1 MGLFLFLIFIL
12 VTNIAIGYVI
22 ATLFGMGPPNL
33 RTALVLINRSKFVTR
48 AKDVVKR
55 LVRSAENNGGI
66 LGILRFI
73 LSKLKK
79 FITKGTASELQQK
92 QETTE
97 EKLQKIS
104 EKEVVEFLDDQS
116 KEIMRISPIPELFDD
131 NLMNIIFVHGTEVWL
146 TSDKNIETSI
156 HKLNV
161 IMMESGKFAG
171 ELDEKL
177 RLIQGHAT
185 LDDARKACKNLV
197 GDCRNY
203 LEKQSIITDEIHSRV
218 EEFGELRDLADEVDF
233 ANMEQ
238 VSQIETTLSNLEP
251 MAKNEN
257 ANEVVDRLIQE
268 LANLRRARHRTR
280 DIQDRVFLSVA
291 NYENRMGSINRSET
305 FIDQVTG
312 LNNRIAF
319 QTNLWDWWQ
328 QERQKKAKLTF
339 ALYDIVGFTELNNRL
354 GIRKCDK
361 ILQALAQLLKER
373 VENMDFIGM
382 FVGNCLVSVSS
393 NSSLRKTISFV
404 EHIRQETE
412 LTQFMFADENK
423 QHEDH
428 KEHGGVSIRLTCAVT
443 EASGNQT
450 ENDLI
455 TALRQTLE
463 AAKKAGRNRTFQFDP
478 SKLEVVPEPVE
489 SPDMNVSERV
499 FDVTNMRLMETAV
512 V

>member
-1 MGLFLFLIFIL
+1 MGLFLFLFFIL
-12 VTNIAIGYVI
+12 VANIVIGYVI
-22 ATLFGMGPPNL
+22 ATLLGMGPSDL
-33 RTALVLINRSKFVTR
+33 RTALVSIMRLKFVAR
-48 AKDVVKR
+48 VIDPIKNIGNVHGIFEIFR
-55 LVRSAENNGGI
+55 LIWN
-66 LGILRFI
+66 
-73 LSKLKK
+73 KLKN
-79 FITKGTASELQQK
+79 IGTKGRTPEPQLK
-92 QETTE
+92 PETTE

-116 KEIMRISPIPELFDD
+116 QEIMRISPIPELFDD

-177 RLIQGHAT
+177 RLMQGHAA

-197 GDCRNY
+197 DDCRNY
-203 LEKQSIITDEIHSRV
+203 LEKQSVITNEIHSRV
-218 EEFGELRDLADEVDF
+218 EEFGELRELADDVDF

-268 LANLRRARHRTR
+268 LANLRKARHRTR
-280 DIQDRVFLSVA
+280 DIQDRAFLSVA
-291 NYENRMGSINRSET
+291 SYENRMGAINRSET

-361 ILQALAQLLKER
+361 ILQALAQLLKEQ
-373 VENMDFIGM
+373 VENMDFVGM

-412 LTQFMFADENK
+412 LTQFVFGD
-423 QHEDH
+423 D

-443 EASGNQT
+443 EAAGNQT

-455 TALRQTLE
+455 TVLRQTLE
-463 AAKKAGRNRTFQFDP
+463 AAKKAGRNQTFQYDP
-478 SKLEVVPEPVE
+478 SKLEMVPEPVE
-489 SPDMNVSERV
+489 SPDLSVSERV
-499 FDVTNMRLMETAV
+499 FDVANMRLMETTGV
-512 V
+512 

>member
-22 ATLFGMGPPNL
+22 ATLFGKGTSDL
-33 RTALVLINRSKFVTR
+33 RTVLVSINRSKFTVR
-48 AKDVVKR
+48 VKDTIK
-55 LVRSAENNGGI
+55 NIGNGRRI
-66 LGILRFI
+66 FEILRLI
-73 LSKLKK
+73 WNKLKNIGVK
-79 FITKGTASELQQK
+79 DITSEPQQK
-92 QETTE
+92 QVTTE

-116 KEIMRISPIPELFDD
+116 KEIMRVSPVPELFDD
-131 NLMNIIFVHGTEVWL
+131 NLMNLIFEHGTEVWL
-146 TSDKNIETSI
+146 TGDKNIETSI

-171 ELDEKL
+171 ELDENL
-177 RLIQGHAT
+177 RLVQGHAT
-185 LDDARKACKNLV
+185 LDDARKACKNLID
-197 GDCRNY
+197 DCRNY
-203 LEKQSIITDEIHSRV
+203 LEKQLVITDEIHSRV
-218 EEFGELRDLADEVDF
+218 EEFGELRELADEVDF

-268 LANLRRARHRTR
+268 LANLRKARHRTR

-291 NYENRMGSINRSET
+291 NYENRMGAINRSET

-404 EHIRQETE
+404 EHVRQETE
-412 LTQFMFADENK
+412 FTQFVFGDEHK
-423 QHEDH
+423 QHE
-428 KEHGGVSIRLTCAVT
+428 GVSIRLTCAVT
-443 EASGNQT
+443 EAMGTQT

-455 TALRQTLE
+455 TVLRQTLE
-463 AAKKAGRNRTFQFDP
+463 AAKKAGRNRTFKCDP
-478 SKLEVVPEPVE
+478 SKLEMVPELVE
-489 SPDMNVSERV
+489 SPDLSVSERV
-499 FDVTNMRLMETAV
+499 FDVTNMRLMETSV